1 MHRESL
7 EDRIDEYWSWLAGVL
22 LLLITA
28 DLITTIYAAAVHG
41 VDAESNPVV
50 GFLLGRGIVELV
62 IANLVVTVVAVVL
75 FDRVLSV
82 LRRTVPP
89 FERLLSVVLEL
100 WLGVLL
106 SVGLAVFANN
116 LAVIFFGR
124 SPVVGIETVDLLVL
138 PGR

>member
-1 MHRESL
+1 MYRESL

-22 LLLITA
+22 FLLITA

-50 GFLLGRGIVELV
+50 GFLLGRGFVELV
-62 IANLVVTVVAVVL
+62 VANLVVTVTAVVL

-89 FERLLSVVLEL
+89 FDRLLSVVLEL

-106 SVGLAVFANN
+106 AAGLAVFANN

-124 SPVVGIETVDLLVL
+124 GLLVGIESVFLFVR
-138 PGR
+138 PGG